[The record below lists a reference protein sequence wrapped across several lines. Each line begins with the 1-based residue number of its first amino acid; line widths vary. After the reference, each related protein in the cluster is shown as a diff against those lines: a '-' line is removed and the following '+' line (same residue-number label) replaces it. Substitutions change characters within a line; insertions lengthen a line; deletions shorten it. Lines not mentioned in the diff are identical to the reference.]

1 MITEKIIVL
10 DFGGQYAHLIANR
23 IKRLNVLSEIKSPN
37 ADTEDIK
44 DAKGIILSGGPAS
57 VFDPD
62 QPRYNPEIFSLGK
75 PILGI
80 CYGHQLL
87 SQHLGGKVETKDKRE
102 YGPAELLITSC
113 STIFRGL
120 EGKERVWMSHGDSVV
135 ALPPGFRT
143 IACTADCPKAAIE
156 DPKRKIYGIQF
167 HPEVTQTPGGMKI
180 LDNFLTL
187 CGCRRDWTPSNYIDS
202 VIQDIKDK
210 VGTRNVFLF
219 VSGGVD
225 STVAF
230 SLLNKALG
238 SDRVLGLHIDNGF
251 MRKGETQL
259 VEKALKEQKMGN
271 FKVIDASKEFL
282 DALRGVVDPE
292 EKREII
298 GDKFVEVREKAI
310 RTLNLDPERW
320 LLGQGTLY
328 TDTIEAGGTAD
339 SAVIKTHH
347 NRTDAIQRLILQ
359 GKVIEPLANLY
370 KDEVREIGISLNLP
384 QSLVWRH
391 TFPGPGLAVRTICWD
406 GKEENTKKIKEVD
419 QKVKDIAKG
428 FNLTACVLP
437 LKTVGVQGD
446 FRTYAHPVALAT
458 SKGCDPDWETLE
470 KISTTITNS
479 IKEVNRCVYLL
490 KPDRLHRGRLK
501 ETYLSQDR
509 LDLLRDADYIATRAI
524 EKAGLV
530 RQISQ
535 MPVVL
540 IPLSSDGEKESVVVR
555 PVDTDDF
562 MTATFSKMPMD
573 IAIRMAQDILSIEQI
588 EAVYYDI
595 THKPPGTIE
604 WE

>member
-1 MITEKIIVL
+1 MKREKIIVL

-23 IKRLNVLSEIKSPN
+23 IRRLNVHSQIKSP
-37 ADTEDIK
+37 ASPTGEIE

-57 VFDPD
+57 VYDPD

-87 SQHLGGKVETKDKRE
+87 SQHLGGKVETKDKKE

-120 EGKERVWMSHGDSVV
+120 GGKERVWMSHGDSVV

-143 IACTADCPKAAIE
+143 IACTADCPQAAIE
-156 DPKRKIYGIQF
+156 DPIRKIYAIQF
-167 HPEVTQTPGGMKI
+167 HPEVTHTPGGMKI

-202 VIQDIKDK
+202 AIQDIKDK

-230 SLLNKALG
+230 ALLNKALG

-251 MRKGETQL
+251 MRRGETQL
-259 VEKALKEQKMGN
+259 VEKTLKEQKMGN
-271 FKVIDASKEFL
+271 FKVVDASKEFL
-282 DALRGVVDPE
+282 DALGRVVDPE
-292 EKREII
+292 EKRKII
-298 GDKFVEVREKAI
+298 GDKFVAIREKAI
-310 RTLNLDPERW
+310 RKLNLDSEKW
-320 LLGQGTLY
+320 ILGQGTLY
-328 TDTIEAGGTAD
+328 TDTIEAGATAA
-339 SAVIKTHH
+339 SSVIKTHH
-347 NRTDAIQRLILQ
+347 NRTDAIQSLIVQ
-359 GKVIEPLANLY
+359 GRVIEPLSNLY
-370 KDEVREIGISLNLP
+370 KNEVRQVGIGLNLP
-384 QSLVWRH
+384 QSLIWRH
-391 TFPGPGLAVRTICWD
+391 PFPGPGLAVRTLCWN
-406 GKEENTKKIKEVD
+406 GREEDRGNIKEID
-419 QKVKDIAKG
+419 QRVEVIAKG

-458 SKGCDPDWETLE
+458 SKGRDPDWETLE

-490 KPDRLHRGRLK
+490 KPDRLHRGGLK

-509 LDLLRDADYIATRAI
+509 LDLLRDADYVATRAI

-540 IPLSSDGEKESVVVR
+540 IPLSSDGEKESVVMR
-555 PVDTDDF
+555 PVHTDDF
-562 MTATFSKMPMD
+562 MTAAFSKMPMD
-573 IAIRMAQDILSIEQI
+573 IAIRIAQDILSIEQI

>member
-1 MITEKIIVL
+1 
-10 DFGGQYAHLIANR
+10 
-23 IKRLNVLSEIKSPN
+23 
-37 ADTEDIK
+37 
-44 DAKGIILSGGPAS
+44 
-57 VFDPD
+57 
-62 QPRYNPEIFSLGK
+62 
-75 PILGI
+75 
-80 CYGHQLL
+80 
-87 SQHLGGKVETKDKRE
+87 
-102 YGPAELLITSC
+102 
-113 STIFRGL
+113 
-120 EGKERVWMSHGDSVV
+120 
-135 ALPPGFRT
+135 
-143 IACTADCPKAAIE
+143 
-156 DPKRKIYGIQF
+156 
-167 HPEVTQTPGGMKI
+167 
-180 LDNFLTL
+180 
-187 CGCRRDWTPSNYIDS
+187 
-202 VIQDIKDK
+202 
-210 VGTRNVFLF
+210 
-219 VSGGVD
+219 
-225 STVAF
+225 
-230 SLLNKALG
+230 
-238 SDRVLGLHIDNGF
+238 
-251 MRKGETQL
+251 
-259 VEKALKEQKMGN
+259 LKEQKMGN